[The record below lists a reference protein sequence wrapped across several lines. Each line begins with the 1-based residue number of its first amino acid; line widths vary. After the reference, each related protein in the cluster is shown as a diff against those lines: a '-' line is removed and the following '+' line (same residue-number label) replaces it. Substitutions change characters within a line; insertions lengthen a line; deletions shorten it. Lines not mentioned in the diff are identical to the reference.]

1 MITQLNTEKTERANF
16 KHLVGDIAWY
26 GLPLAATTRFL
37 SVYAIRL
44 GATAMNLGLISALPA
59 LIVVI
64 TVSLGGWWSR
74 RYPTAVESLFWPALG
89 QRLAFLLPFFA
100 PFLPLQW
107 QPLWLVLAVS
117 VPALFQGISAV
128 PFTVSMVDSIYPKRI
143 MRLTSHR
150 SLALNVT
157 IAMSALVLGFWLK
170 NAPFPLNYQIMFL
183 LAFGVSLIS
192 LYHCISV
199 RPIVPARAAQPVEK
213 SQAQPAA
220 VSPWRT
226 PGFRRVAT
234 VSVTCQLAFTLIIP
248 IVPLFLVKRL
258 GADEGFMALFALVEL
273 AAGAAGSLLAPR
285 LVQRMGLR
293 RMIAVT
299 VAATAF
305 NALIIA
311 LAPNLYIA
319 LLAAIF
325 SGVCW
330 TAGAG
335 IGLFQFFVES
345 TPDGE
350 MAAYTTAFS
359 QVNGLASFIGQM
371 AGSVLVTGG
380 VNLFAVLILGA
391 VLRFLVLPV
400 VDPSS
405 FFALK
410 ARFVRTRPQFQPQA
424 ESQSL
429 PLSQPQ
435 PMLQVALQ
443 PALQPE
449 AEAQPLPL

>member
-1 MITQLNTEKTERANF
+1 MIPQPNTDKLERANF

-26 GLPLAATTRFL
+26 GLPIAATSRFL

-44 GATAMNLGLISALPA
+44 GASAMELGLISALPA

-64 TVSLGGWWSR
+64 TVSMGGWWSR
-74 RYPTAVESLFWPALG
+74 RYATAVQSLFWPALG

-107 QPLWLVLAVS
+107 QPIWLVVAVS

-157 IAMSALVLGFWLK
+157 IAIGALILGFWLK

-213 SQAQPAA
+213 AQAKPAA

-226 PGFRRVAT
+226 PGFRHVAT

-273 AAGAAGSLLAPR
+273 AAGAFGSVLAPR
-285 LVQRMGLR
+285 LAQRMGLR

-311 LAPNLYIA
+311 LAPNLYVA
-319 LLAAIF
+319 LFAAIF
-325 SGVCW
+325 SGLCW

-371 AGSVLVTGG
+371 TGSLLVTGG

-400 VDPSS
+400 VDPSA

-410 ARFVRTRPQFQPQA
+410 ARLIKPRPQIQL
-424 ESQSL
+424 QSL

-449 AEAQPLPL
+449 AEVQPLPL